1 MLEAVG
7 VFAITP
13 IGGPARGLDIG
24 RIPRLRAN
32 GTQEGGRMESAGAD
46 LKVQRLQDD
55 AALRRPIILQGQ
67 NQTLEGGNI
76 ALLWCHA
83 DHSE

>member
-7 VFAITP
+7 VLAIAP
-13 IGGPARGLDIG
+13 IGGPARRLDIR

-32 GTQEGGRMESAGAD
+32 GAQKGGRMKGTRAD
-46 LKVQRLQDD
+46 LEVQRLEDD
-55 AALRRPIILQGQ
+55 AALRRPVILQGQ

-76 ALLWCHA
+76 ALLCCHA